1 MADALEGCVS
11 SLRNSMQ
18 LLDSSIS
25 ILDSGVNDLPRL
37 SKVLQT
43 TRHFELISEPD
54 LHAAQRSLLSEIRP
68 EVDNLLSRVAN
79 YLDKLERREQS
90 LIAKYELNQGRLSS
104 DEAGGGSGR
113 KSAGPSRSASR
124 AGERRGEGKAG
135 AARARAADGGGL
147 APLEELKVKQLRQ
160 KKERLSYAVD
170 RLTLQAQQRE
180 RQLRMSMAAPQNFGV
195 E

>member
-11 SLRNSMQ
+11 SLRNSIQ

-104 DEAGGGSGR
+104 DEAGGSGR
-113 KSAGPSRSASR
+113 KSGGRNR
-124 AGERRGEGKAG
+124 KGGREEG
-135 AARARAADGGGL
+135 GGGL

-170 RLTLQAQQRE
+170 RLTLQAQRE

>member
-11 SLRNSMQ
+11 SLRNSIQ

-104 DEAGGGSGR
+104 DEAGGSGR
-113 KSAGPSRSASR
+113 KSAGASRSASR
-124 AGERRGEGKAG
+124 AAGELVEGNRKG
-135 AARARAADGGGL
+135 GREEGGGGL

>member
-11 SLRNSMQ
+11 SLRSSMQ

-68 EVDNLLSRVAN
+68 EVDNLLSRVSN
-79 YLDKLERREQS
+79 HLDKLERREQS

-104 DEAGGGSGR
+104 DDAAAGSSGR
-113 KSAGPSRSASR
+113 KSAGASRSASR
-124 AGERRGEGKAG
+124 AGERGGFGESRGKS
-135 AARARAADGGGL
+135 RAEEGGL
-147 APLEELKVKQLRQ
+147 APLEELRVKQLRQ

-180 RQLRMSMAAPQNFGV
+180 RQLRMSMAAPQTFGY

>member
-104 DEAGGGSGR
+104 DEAGASGR
-113 KSAGPSRSASR
+113 KSAGASRSASR
-124 AGERRGEGKAG
+124 AAGERGEGNRKG
-135 AARARAADGGGL
+135 GREEGGGGL

>member
-104 DEAGGGSGR
+104 DEAGGGGSGR

-124 AGERRGEGKAG
+124 TGERRVEGRAT
-135 AARARAADGGGL
+135 ARARTADGGGL

-180 RQLRMSMAAPQNFGV
+180 RQLRMSMAAPQSFGV
-195 E
+195 